1 MGSEREASEAS
12 DTRFRA
18 AVEGSLDAFFVLTC
32 VRDDEA
38 RIVDF
43 TFADLNRRGAEVL
56 GLPREA
62 ILGQRLC
69 ELRPVNR
76 AAGFFDRYLRVF
88 ETGEILEEETVVAL
102 PDGGRKW
109 VHHQVVPLPDGV
121 AITSRDVTRYRKL
134 EADLRDALDRAEGA
148 AAELLAQRET
158 ILALSAP
165 VIEAWV
171 GVLAL
176 PIIGA
181 LDEAR
186 AGQIMDRLLDDIVR
200 RRARFVILDLT
211 GAVVADATPVVHLLA
226 LARAAALLGCRCL
239 LSGISGEVA
248 RALVESGAEVTG
260 LPTFARL
267 REALR
272 HALRAGQDRLPV
284 A

>member
-1 MGSEREASEAS
+1 MGSEREISEAS
-12 DTRFRA
+12 DARFRA
-18 AVEGSLDAFFVLTC
+18 AVEGSLDAFFVLVC
-32 VRDDEA
+32 YRDESG

-43 TFADLNRRGAEVL
+43 IFADLNRRGAEVL

-134 EADLRDALDRAEGA
+134 EADLRDAWGRAERA

-165 VIEAWV
+165 IIEAWA

-176 PIIGA
+176 PVIGE

-186 AGQIMDRLLDDIVR
+186 ARQIMERLLDEIVE

-211 GAVVADATPVVHLLA
+211 GAVIADATPAVHLLA
-226 LARAAALLGCRCL
+226 LARAAGLLGCQCM

-248 RALVESGAEVTG
+248 RALVEAGAEATG

-272 HALRAGQDRLPV
+272 HAVRAGQHR
-284 A
+284 